1 LPDLVGCNPSGTKK
15 QVHIIPARKD
25 WLSIAETIAA
35 RLRETAVAREHAAV
49 PPLEISWLRDADLLT
64 LLNPAQA
71 GGDAAAFSDAFRV
84 VRRLA
89 RADTRGQLDRAIVE
103 LSLSTV
109 AQCILA
115 RDRGTA
121 GKARTAI
128 GRTEMVLRRRRRDAL
143 TLLTADGVGFRLNGR

>member
-89 RADTRGQLDRAIVE
+89 RADTRGHLDRAIVE
-103 LSLSTV
+103 LSYLLSRSAFWRATEE
-109 AQCILA
+109 QRA
-115 RDRGTA
+115 RLVRQSVEQ
-121 GKARTAI
+121 KW
-128 GRTEMVLRRRRRDAL
+128 
-143 TLLTADGVGFRLNGR
+143 F

>member
-25 WLSIAETIAA
+25 WLSIAEAIAA

-49 PPLEISWLRDADLLT
+49 PPLLEISWLRDADLLT

-71 GGDAAAFSDAFRV
+71 GGGAAAFSDAFRV

-89 RADTRGQLDRAIVE
+89 RADTSIAQ
-103 LSLSTV
+103 SLSYHYLLSHS
-109 AQCILA
+109 ALWRA
-115 RDRGTA
+115 
-121 GKARTAI
+121 
-128 GRTEMVLRRRRRDAL
+128 TEEQRS
-143 TLLTADGVGFRLNGR
+143 RLVRQSVEQKWF